1 MKAKLPVEDIEKE
14 IMVLRQSGCRRVYSF
29 EMEVGV
35 LEVNEIFFFR
45 FIVEFGF
52 WLCSYADL
60 FVFFLVPWRLWR
72 TATPLK
78 NQKDLERR
86 GSQRPSKFNADDFY
100 SFFIFTYCKSSEKS
114 IWNQRTVCTKNTP
127 RVSNTFNVWRCTGLS
142 PTKNRPADYPNLAA
156 AQQKSASA
164 KKQNSVFSL

>member
-1 MKAKLPVEDIEKE
+1 
-14 IMVLRQSGCRRVYSF
+14 
-29 EMEVGV
+29 MEVGV
-35 LEVNEIFFFR
+35 LEVNERLFFF
-45 FIVEFGF
+45 FKIYIVEFGF

-114 IWNQRTVCTKNTP
+114 IWNQRTVCHKKTHHDFQILSMSGDSRVFLLQKIARRITQTSQPLSKNQLRP
-127 RVSNTFNVWRCTGLS
+127 
-142 PTKNRPADYPNLAA
+142 KNRTRC
-156 AQQKSASA
+156 
-164 KKQNSVFSL
+164 SLCSPCFALHHGRS